1 MNPSTLR
8 RGFSMHRASAAGAQ
22 QYRSQWIGVFG
33 PGLAGSPD
41 VASLDLLARAP
52 GLFVDQGWMEAFDKL
67 AVDQDL
73 AGVGRIA
80 DQILED
86 VSGEDDR
93 LHAVVVGLVVAAEGL
108 NAAPV
113 QVLGQT
119 TKAKSAGGV
128 EAKDLLDRRRR
139 LRILSDLAVDTPI
152 A

>member
-8 RGFSMHRASAAGAQ
+8 CGFSMHRASAAGAQ

-52 GLFVDQGWMEAFDKL
+52 GLFVDQGWVQAFDEL
-67 AVDQDL
+67 AVDHDL
-73 AGVGRIA
+73 AGVRRIA

-93 LHAVVVGLVVAAEGL
+93 LHAVVVSLAVAA
-108 NAAPV
+108 
-113 QVLGQT
+113 
-119 TKAKSAGGV
+119 
-128 EAKDLLDRRRR
+128 RR
-139 LRILSDLAVDTPI
+139 LDAAAIQMFGQ
-152 A
+152 